1 MVFSEWGKQFYKRLR
16 NISVM
21 NIDLTKGYYTELAN
35 RTHDLI
41 VEKAMNENLDKLLQD
56 KNKEIERLKKLL
68 DDNNI
73 DYEDKGDEIS
83 FSPVKDGQVESV
95 E

>member
-1 MVFSEWGKQFYKRLR
+1 
-16 NISVM
+16 M
-21 NIDLTKGYYTELAN
+21 NLDLTKGYYTELAN

-56 KNKEIERLKKLL
+56 KDKEIERLKKLL

-73 DYEDKGDEIS
+73 DYKDKGDEVTL
-83 FSPVKDGQVESV
+83 SPVEEVGKMTENVNEND
-95 E
+95 